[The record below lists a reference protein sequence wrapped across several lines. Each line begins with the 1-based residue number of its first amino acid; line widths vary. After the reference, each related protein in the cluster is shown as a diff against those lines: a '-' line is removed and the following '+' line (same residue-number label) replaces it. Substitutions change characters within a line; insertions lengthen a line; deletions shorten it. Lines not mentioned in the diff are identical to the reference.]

1 MIPDHIT
8 SMEDFMAL
16 KLHSLCAACAAL
28 LCATA
33 GAADFTPAY
42 AGVDYG
48 ATRAGGRA
56 YAGWT
61 LGSEPIF
68 DSEATH
74 YFELMGFSLGYYGVA
89 RPDHQDYV
97 RVNGL
102 AFNWATST
110 RISGKWSAK
119 TRIGVDVLHAR
130 IYGAEH
136 EPVRTWDNV
145 SGLAGAGLAYA
156 VDRHWVIRGDVN
168 YMPMKVSGDP
178 NPRSN
183 TVTTGLDYKF

>member
-1 MIPDHIT
+1 
-8 SMEDFMAL
+8 MAL
-16 KLHSLCAACAAL
+16 KLRSLWAACAAL
-28 LCATA
+28 LCAASA
-33 GAADFTPAY
+33 GAAGFTPSY
-42 AGVDYG
+42 AGADYG
-48 ATRAGGRA
+48 VTRYGARA

-68 DSEATH
+68 GTEATH
-74 YFELMGFSLGYYGVA
+74 YFELMGFSLGYYGA
-89 RPDHQDYV
+89 PTPTRQDFI

-110 RISGKWSAK
+110 RISQNWSAK

-130 IYGAEH
+130 IYGAERD
-136 EPVRTWDNV
+136 PVRTWDNV

-168 YMPMKVSGDP
+168 YMPLKVSGDP

-183 TVTTGLDYKF
+183 TITTGLDYKF